1 MPSEPIGH
9 YQTDAEL
16 FLLLKNGQ
24 TNALAILYDRHCA
37 LVYGIALQ
45 LLGNTEEA
53 EDLTQNI
60 FLKLIDNSS
69 YDPKRGSL
77 RTFLAMLTR
86 SRSIDRLRARTRANK
101 NRSRQISNER
111 DRVLYDSNNSI
122 ERISQTE
129 RSTEVQNALDR
140 LSSQEREVLQM
151 AYYEGLSQSEIATRL
166 DTPIGTIKSRA
177 RRGLLKLREA
187 LTNLREES

>member
-1 MPSEPIGH
+1 MPAEPIGH

-16 FLLLKNGQ
+16 FLLLKKGQ
-24 TNALAILYDRHCA
+24 TNALATLYDRHCA
-37 LVYGIALQ
+37 LVYGIALK

-60 FLKLIDNSS
+60 FLKLLQNSS

-86 SRSIDRLRARTRANK
+86 SRSIDRLRSR
-101 NRSRQISNER
+101 NRSYKNLYRQVLDER
-111 DRVLYDSNNSI
+111 DRVLYDSDSSI

-129 RSTEVQNALDR
+129 RSREVQNALNN

-151 AYYEGLSQSEIATRL
+151 AYYEGLSQSEIAARL